1 MRNIIVLLTILF
13 AFTAC
18 ETGYKGDSNA
28 LEEDNNPMVESKSS
42 LDNYEFNPHY
52 EEDLPVVK
60 FEGGHINDGL
70 DLGMIRVSQTPETI
84 RMVLDSYRLDAKGK
98 RSGKVNRV
106 GVYTFVYHPEKRLIS
121 ATINGYRAFSADL
134 PEFPSD
140 SLVEK
145 MYMDKYLDDSGYRFH
160 IKLREDVNVKVFD
173 LENPGRI
180 VIDMGLL

>member
-1 MRNIIVLLTILF
+1 MKNIVFLFTILF

-18 ETGYKGDSNA
+18 ETGYKGDTRA
-28 LEEDNNPMVESKSS
+28 VEDGDSMLESKSS

-52 EEDLPVVK
+52 TEEDLPVVK

-84 RMVLDSYRLDAKGK
+84 RMVMDSYHRDDNGK
-98 RSGKVNRV
+98 KADKVNRV

-121 ATINGYRAFSADL
+121 ATINGYRAFTADL
-134 PEFPSD
+134 PDFPND

-160 IKLREDVNVKVFD
+160 IKLREDVKVKVFD

-180 VIDMGLL
+180 VIDIGLL